1 LEIDL
6 IVIGPASVKLGSR
19 LAAESSLEAVA
30 VEHKTF
36 PDGESYI
43 RINGDVS
50 GKRVLAVQSTYPPQD
65 RHLMQLYLIID
76 ALKDLGAERVY
87 AAVPYL
93 AYARQDG
100 RFRPGE
106 AVSVNTV
113 IKLLEALRVDGFI
126 TFNIH
131 KQASMEAFHIPAL
144 NLSAMP
150 AIGAYVKELDAWR
163 PLVAAPDEGAV
174 SLAREAAEALNAEYT
189 WFEKRRDRLTG
200 RVETSYRKLDVK
212 GRDVL
217 IVDDIVSTGSTIANV
232 AQMVKAQGA
241 RRVLVGCV
249 HALLAENALERMK
262 AAGVDLLLGTDTVEG
277 PVSQVSV
284 ASLLLEGLRRIV

>member
-1 LEIDL
+1 MEIDSV
-6 IVIGPASVKLGSR
+6 VIGPASARLGLR
-19 LAAESSLEAVA
+19 LTAESNLEAVA

-43 RINGDVS
+43 RIEGEVS
-50 GKRVLAVQSTYPPQD
+50 GRRVLAVQSTYPPQD
-65 RHLMQLYLIID
+65 RHLMQLYLMLD
-76 ALKDLGAERVY
+76 ALKDLGAEKVY

-93 AYARQDG
+93 AYARQDE
-100 RFRPGE
+100 RFKPGE

-150 AIGAYVKELDAWR
+150 AIGAYVKGMDVRR

-174 SLAREAAEALNAEYT
+174 RLAKEAAEALNAEYT
-189 WFEKRRDRLTG
+189 WFEKRRDRSTG
-200 RVETSYRKLDVK
+200 RVETSYRRVDVED
-212 GRDVL
+212 RDVL
-217 IVDDIVSTGSTIANV
+217 IVDDVVSTGSTIANV
-232 AQMVKAQGA
+232 ARMVKAQGA

-262 AAGVDLLLGTDTVEG
+262 EAGVDLLLGTDTVEG

-284 ASLLLEGLRRIV
+284 APILLEGLRRIV

>member
-1 LEIDL
+1 M
-6 IVIGPASVKLGSR
+6 IGPASVKLGSR

>member
-19 LAAESSLEAVA
+19 LTAESSLEAVA

-76 ALKDLGAERVY
+76 ALKDLGAEKVY

-100 RFRPGE
+100 RFRSGE

-150 AIGAYVKELDAWR
+150 AIGAYVKELGARR
-163 PLVAAPDEGAV
+163 PLVVAPDEGAV
-174 SLAREAAEALNAEYT
+174 PLAEEVAEALNAEYT
-189 WFEKRRDRLTG
+189 WFEKRRDRSTG

-262 AAGVDLLLGTDTVEG
+262 AAGVDLLLGPDTVEG

-284 ASLLLEGLRRIV
+284 ASLLLEGARRIV

>member
-131 KQASMEAFHIPAL
+131 KQASMEAFRIPAL

-249 HALLAENALERMK
+249 HALLAENALERLK